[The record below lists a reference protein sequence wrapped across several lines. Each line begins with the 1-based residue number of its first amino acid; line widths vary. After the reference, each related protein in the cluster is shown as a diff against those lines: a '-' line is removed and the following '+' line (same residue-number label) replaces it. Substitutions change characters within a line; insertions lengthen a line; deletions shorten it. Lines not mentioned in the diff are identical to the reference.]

1 MAGHP
6 GIQAGLPAA
15 TMSGQDAFGA
25 IREIVRMLD
34 ADPKTD
40 WSKVDIEALR
50 QHLIDMS
57 EVTLKAN
64 ATAKP
69 IDGLETTVTGS
80 DRRRLPCFGRPD
92 ARECCSLTGYQ
103 AERGGRYLISILS
116 SVTQPQI

>member
-1 MAGHP
+1 
-6 GIQAGLPAA
+6 
-15 TMSGQDAFGA
+15 MSGQDAFGA

-92 ARECCSLTGYQ
+92 ARECCF
-103 AERGGRYLISILS
+103 
-116 SVTQPQI
+116 